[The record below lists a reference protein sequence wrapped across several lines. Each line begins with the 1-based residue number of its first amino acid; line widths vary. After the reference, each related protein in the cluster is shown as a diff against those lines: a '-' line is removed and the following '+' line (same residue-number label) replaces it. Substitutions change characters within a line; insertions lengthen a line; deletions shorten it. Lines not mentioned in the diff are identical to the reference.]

1 MMFLIAA
8 LNYLQ
13 QFAQTRQSLR

>member
-13 QFAQTRQSLR
+13 QFC